1 MNTGSDISEDHSPS
15 PSPLVCHCYS
25 QLSAHFSDPQTT
37 ACPTPISGPLARGQR
52 ARRVY
57 SLPGQEDPPD
67 DAEDEDVVEEVVDNE
82 RVCPAQSHLSQCTCN
97 LELELS
103 GRGK

>member
-1 MNTGSDISEDHSPS
+1 M
-15 PSPLVCHCYS
+15 
-25 QLSAHFSDPQTT
+25 
-37 ACPTPISGPLARGQR
+37 
-52 ARRVY
+52 Y

-103 GRGK
+103 GRGKIMSNIYVCTFLLSIRKKLST